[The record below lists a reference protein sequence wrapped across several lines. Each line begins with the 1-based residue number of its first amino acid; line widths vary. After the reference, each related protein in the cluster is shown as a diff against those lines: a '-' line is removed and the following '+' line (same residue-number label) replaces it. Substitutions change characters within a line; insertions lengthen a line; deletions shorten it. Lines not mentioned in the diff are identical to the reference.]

1 MKLQIKY
8 DLQCYS
14 IYFMFDKKPET
25 AGSWTYLGSDFTCIN
40 NVAVPTVTHYTWK
53 DVFSF
58 YIYVVFYARVQL
70 F

>member
-40 NVAVPTVTHYTWK
+40 NVAVPTVTHYT
-53 DVFSF
+53 
-58 YIYVVFYARVQL
+58 
-70 F
+70 